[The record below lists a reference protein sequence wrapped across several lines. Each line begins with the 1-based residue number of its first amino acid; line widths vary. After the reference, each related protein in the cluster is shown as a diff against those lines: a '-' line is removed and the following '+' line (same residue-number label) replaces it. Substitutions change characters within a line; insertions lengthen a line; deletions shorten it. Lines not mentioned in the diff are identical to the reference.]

1 MELRN
6 KLPNGET
13 AMSSTEMLQ
22 QYCTYCSIKIDPLL
36 ALLYL
41 EYDVHWRD
49 IVCIL
54 DTFLS
59 SWNRFMN
66 KKTG

>member
-41 EYDVHWRD
+41 EYDVH
-49 IVCIL
+49 
-54 DTFLS
+54 
-59 SWNRFMN
+59 
-66 KKTG
+66 